1 MPIIDADVLAR
12 LAVEPGTPALAA
24 IVRAF
29 GPGVLRADGTL
40 DPGVRDPS
48 AAAFGFGRRICPGR
62 HMALSSV
69 WHAIASILRVYNI
82 EKAKR
87 PDGTVIEPVREYKSS
102 LL

>member
-1 MPIIDADVLAR
+1 MYPDPYAYKPERFL
-12 LAVEPGTPALAA
+12 T
-24 IVRAF
+24 
-29 GPGVLRADGTL
+29 ADGKL
-40 DPGVRDPS
+40 NRDVRDPS
-48 AAAFGFGRRICPGR
+48 LYAFGVCIISFTCFSILIDLFQFGRRICPGR

>member
-1 MPIIDADVLAR
+1 MYPDPYAYKPERFL
-12 LAVEPGTPALAA
+12 T
-24 IVRAF
+24 
-29 GPGVLRADGTL
+29 ADGKL
-40 DPGVRDPS
+40 NRDVRDPS
-48 AAAFGFGRRICPGR
+48 LYAFGVRAIFLAYFAALTQNFQFGRRICPGR

>member
-1 MPIIDADVLAR
+1 MYPDPYAYKPERFL
-12 LAVEPGTPALAA
+12 T
-24 IVRAF
+24 
-29 GPGVLRADGTL
+29 ADGKL
-40 DPGVRDPS
+40 NHDVRDPS
-48 AAAFGFGRRICPGR
+48 LYAFGVCVTPLLRFAILMNLFQFGRRICPGR
-62 HMALSSV
+62 HMAISSV

>member
-1 MPIIDADVLAR
+1 
-12 LAVEPGTPALAA
+12 
-24 IVRAF
+24 
-29 GPGVLRADGTL
+29 
-40 DPGVRDPS
+40 
-48 AAAFGFGRRICPGR
+48 
-62 HMALSSV
+62 MALSSV